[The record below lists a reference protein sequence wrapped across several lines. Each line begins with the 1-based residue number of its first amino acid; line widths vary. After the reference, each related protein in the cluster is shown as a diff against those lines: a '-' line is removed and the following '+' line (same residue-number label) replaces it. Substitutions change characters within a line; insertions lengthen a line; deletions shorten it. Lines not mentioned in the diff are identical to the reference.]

1 MRKSIVMLASLVV
14 VVGTM
19 PAMTRPGNVV
29 EAAEEDEGVQI
40 KPGSA
45 LDLLRKEVE
54 KHEMTRVLSAKKAV
68 EANAAAKVRR
78 RRGID
83 LSDWLK
89 AHYLRNHPEAR
100 VVALAAVQ
108 DPTEGFPLALE
119 SLQSWML
126 RHQDLRPDAAPKA
139 RAAARVGVG
148 PNVRISGA
156 NTTPRSESDIRI
168 NYGNPNQIISGSNNL
183 GESRQAQFFSSDGG
197 VTWGQTTLPLLPGDS
212 LHSDPTVDWATDGTA
227 WATTIGIDA
236 STTILQMRAYRF
248 NRRRSDL
255 DVRRH
260 LFGRQEL
267 CGQAVDVDRP
277 QRDLTVQG
285 QHLRHLAQQP
295 AGLCQPAALERLGPP
310 LQVTGAETTGT
321 AIGGDITTNANGE
334 VFAVWPDTGSR
345 NLFIAKSTDGGATF
359 KGPSAGAGPEALAKT
374 FGSFQ
379 ISVPAFANRSMLIYA
394 SIAAFRNG
402 TRNDVYVSWPDLSGE
417 PGCDTPTSEP
427 AGDVNSPCK
436 SRIWFTRSVN
446 GGATWE
452 AARIVNPL
460 PDASDQFNH
469 RLAVDPQSGTLGII
483 YYGTGTGT
491 NRTKTNL
498 FFQASVNNGTT
509 WSSVTQVSTAPTD
522 ETASPADLLNQYGDY
537 NGLSVAGDVF
547 FPCWTDRRDNE
558 SEAIFS
564 AKISV
569 TKDASGARVVIL
581 SGAPAKQPGK

>member
-139 RAAARVGVG
+139 RAAARVGIG

-212 LHSDPTVDWATDGTA
+212 LHSDPTVNWATDGTA

-236 STTILQMRAYRF
+236 STTILQMVA
-248 NRRRSDL
+248 
-255 DVRRH
+255 
-260 LFGRQEL
+260 
-267 CGQAVDVDRP
+267 P
-277 QRDLTVQG
+277 
-285 QHLRHLAQQP
+285 
-295 AGLCQPAALERLGPP
+295 
-310 LQVTGAETTGT
+310 
-321 AIGGDITTNANGE
+321 
-334 VFAVWPDTGSR
+334 TGSPTAVR
-345 NLFIAKSTDGGATF
+345 
-359 KGPSAGAGPEALAKT
+359 
-374 FGSFQ
+374 
-379 ISVPAFANRSMLIYA
+379 
-394 SIAAFRNG
+394 
-402 TRNDVYVSWPDLSGE
+402 
-417 PGCDTPTSEP
+417 PG
-427 AGDVNSPCK
+427 
-436 SRIWFTRSVN
+436 R
-446 GGATWE
+446 
-452 AARIVNPL
+452 
-460 PDASDQFNH
+460 
-469 RLAVDPQSGTLGII
+469 
-483 YYGTGTGT
+483 
-491 NRTKTNL
+491 
-498 FFQASVNNGTT
+498 
-509 WSSVTQVSTAPTD
+509 STAPFR
-522 ETASPADLLNQYGDY
+522 ETRTLRTS
-537 NGLSVAGDVF
+537 S
-547 FPCWTDRRDNE
+547 
-558 SEAIFS
+558 
-564 AKISV
+564 
-569 TKDASGARVVIL
+569 
-581 SGAPAKQPGK
+581 

>member
-212 LHSDPTVDWATDGTA
+212 LHSDPTVNWATDGTA

-236 STTILQMRAYRF
+236 STTILQMRLPV

-295 AGLCQPAALERLGPP
+295 AGLCQPAALERLG
-310 LQVTGAETTGT
+310 
-321 AIGGDITTNANGE
+321 
-334 VFAVWPDTGSR
+334 S
-345 NLFIAKSTDGGATF
+345 S
-359 KGPSAGAGPEALAKT
+359 
-374 FGSFQ
+374 
-379 ISVPAFANRSMLIYA
+379 
-394 SIAAFRNG
+394 
-402 TRNDVYVSWPDLSGE
+402 
-417 PGCDTPTSEP
+417 P
-427 AGDVNSPCK
+427 AG
-436 SRIWFTRSVN
+436 
-446 GGATWE
+446 
-452 AARIVNPL
+452 
-460 PDASDQFNH
+460 H
-469 RLAVDPQSGTLGII
+469 R
-483 YYGTGTGT
+483 
-491 NRTKTNL
+491 
-498 FFQASVNNGTT
+498 
-509 WSSVTQVSTAPTD
+509 
-522 ETASPADLLNQYGDY
+522 
-537 NGLSVAGDVF
+537 
-547 FPCWTDRRDNE
+547 RRD
-558 SEAIFS
+558 
-564 AKISV
+564 
-569 TKDASGARVVIL
+569 DGHRHRR
-581 SGAPAKQPGK
+581 